1 MWADILSGAFS
12 GVNKGLGQVQDMR
25 QQQFSRDQDSI
36 RTQIAQKQ
44 QEQAMAEQKRRA
56 VMEAYDKINGGQ
68 KLEVTEAQPYVD
80 LGIKFDKDPTTG
92 QLIKPKTRQEQLIE
106 AQLGNV
112 DLERQQNQMKLHA
125 FQEVSEEDFYSRPIE
140 QRLGPAGLAGVKAQT
155 PREELSNSAT
165 LAAAQARAMYAGM
178 PRPDDPATVALNRQ
192 KFMVDM
198 RAKAMNMAKPTSGM
212 FKTPQQIQQDAEMYY
227 QQMVQAVGLDQQT
240 PMAPGPAASGPPVGT
255 KRMIQG
261 VMATWDGKNWIG

>member
-1 MWADILSGAFS
+1 
-12 GVNKGLGQVQDMR
+12 MR
-25 QQQFSRDQDSI
+25 QQQFSRDQDAI
-36 RTQIAQKQ
+36 RTQLAQKQ

-56 VMEAYDKINGGQ
+56 VMEAYEKINGGQ
-68 KLEVTEAQPYVD
+68 KLEATEAQPYVD

-125 FQEVSEEDFYSRPIE
+125 FQEVSEEDFYTRPIE

-178 PRPDDPATVALNRQ
+178 PRQVDPDTERLNKQ

-198 RAKAMNMAKPTSGM
+198 RAKAMDMAKPTSGM

-227 QQMVQAVGLDQQT
+227 QQMVQAVGLDQPAQ
-240 PMAPGPAASGPPVGT
+240 GPAQPQPTAPRGRVVGI
-255 KRMIQG
+255 RP
-261 VMATWDGKNWIG
+261 IG